1 MKNRIINEYLEK
13 IDFNRNSLPIDLFF
27 LSEKKNPNINES
39 KEIVNILV
47 KDINY
52 IGQER
57 ISSISK
63 ISLIFNPENLL

>member
-1 MKNRIINEYLEK
+1 MKNRIINHYLDKTDITE
-13 IDFNRNSLPIDLFF
+13 NNLPVDLFF
-27 LSEKKNPNINES
+27 LSEKKNPDLNES
-39 KEIVNILV
+39 NEIINLII

-63 ISLIFNPENLL
+63 ISLIFNPEDLL